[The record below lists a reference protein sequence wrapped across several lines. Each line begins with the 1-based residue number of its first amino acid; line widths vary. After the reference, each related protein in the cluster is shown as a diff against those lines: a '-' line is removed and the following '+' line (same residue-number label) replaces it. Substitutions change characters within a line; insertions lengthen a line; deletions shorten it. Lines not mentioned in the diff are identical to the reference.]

1 MKVGSELKYFYY
13 VLSVIPVAFLFHF
26 YEFGQNEKGQ
36 EATFL
41 TVAWVGYMI
50 LAGCFAIVV
59 KKRVVIV
66 LQIVSLL
73 ISLLFAYLWIPDNG
87 WFKPVGRDLAV
98 VVVALL
104 TLAGQLIVRS
114 ITKGLIKR

>member
-1 MKVGSELKYFYY
+1 MKYFYY
-13 VLSVIPVAFLFHF
+13 VLSIIPVAFLFHF

-36 EATFL
+36 EASFL

-50 LAGCFAIVV
+50 LAGCVAIVV
-59 KKRVVIV
+59 KKRVVVV
-66 LQIVSLL
+66 LQIVALL

-98 VVVALL
+98 VWIGLL
-104 TLAGQLIVRS
+104 TLVGQLIVRA
-114 ITKGLIKR
+114 IMKGLKSSKSV